1 MGVNLSG
8 RGAPA
13 GDGALPVRRSCRE
26 RCDSVSELAKS
37 DPRAEKA
44 FPKPMVQ
51 FSPLITEGCG
61 LR

>member
-13 GDGALPVRRSCRE
+13 GDGALAVRRSCRE

-37 DPRAEKA
+37 AEKA